1 MPLESTLDDIV
12 VKLKERDFPDE
23 AAIST
28 GVVLRVLGDLNWP
41 VHEHRVVWPEYRTTN
56 GRVDYALCAPPSKPT
71 VFVEVK
77 QHGLAEGN
85 AAIKQALRY
94 AFDEGVPFVVLTDGQ
109 TWSFFLPTERGS
121 YEDRRVFK
129 LDLCGVSSPDSK
141 EVLVRYLERGRVV
154 SGEALDVAR
163 NEHRDRVRRD
173 TVRRMLPE
181 AWAQLV
187 RRPDDELV
195 RLLSDAVE
203 SRAQVRPDDADVR
216 AFLRSRSHPT
226 GVRTLVPRTSGS
238 SSSESA
244 DSGLPSKSS
253 EPTAA
258 PREDSLHTYASRRV
272 SRTGSVII
280 DGKRREYR
288 TYLGA
293 MVAVL
298 TALQNEDHSFCERL
312 SKHPRV
318 RRRVRNLVAKDAVDI
333 FPNTPHLL
341 HSVAHLPGGWL
352 VSKDLGSE
360 EIMKLIDVASKVSG
374 KSVEWSPP
382 IVSTVRK

>member
-12 VKLKERDFPDE
+12 LKLKERDFPDE

-41 VHEHRVVWPEYRTTN
+41 VHEHRVVWPEYRTIN

-77 QHGLAEGN
+77 QQGLAGGST
-85 AAIKQALRY
+85 AIKQALRY

-129 LDLCGVSSPDSK
+129 LDLCEVSLQASK
-141 EVLVRYLERGRVV
+141 DVLVRYLERGRVV

-163 NEHRDRVRRD
+163 NEYRDRTRRE
-173 TVRRMLPE
+173 TVLRTLPE
-181 AWAQLV
+181 AWAHLV

-203 SRAQVRPDDADVR
+203 SRAQVRPADADVR
-216 AFLRSRSHPT
+216 AFLRSRSDPT
-226 GVRTLVPRTSGS
+226 VARTFIPRSPPSGS
-238 SSSESA
+238 LESSGSVF
-244 DSGLPSKSS
+244 PSKIS
-253 EPTAA
+253 EPTA
-258 PREDSLHTYASRRV
+258 PKGNSLRRSSSHTI

-280 DGKRREYR
+280 EGKRHEYK
-288 TYLGA
+288 TYIAA
-293 MVAVL
+293 MVSVL
-298 TALQNEDHSFCERL
+298 TALQNEDQSFCEQL
-312 SKHPRV
+312 SKHPNV
-318 RRRVRNLVAKDAVDI
+318 RRRKRVLVARDAVDI
-333 FPNTPHLL
+333 FPNRPHMIN
-341 HSVAHLPGGWL
+341 SVAHLPDGWL

-360 EIMKLIDVASKVSG
+360 EIIKLIDVASRVSG
-374 KSVEWSPP
+374 KTVEWSPL
-382 IVSTVRK
+382 IVPSVRK